1 MTSIKITW
9 KASFHPATG
18 FTGEDTQASLVYN
31 FGNLSDTQICDAIY
45 QQTNLYSGDAWEL
58 IKLVLP
64 EARTHTALSL
74 MSGPKVDGEFTDIGD
89 LVSVDGRTYSITTNG
104 WKGEEA

>member
-1 MTSIKITW
+1 MTYITITW
-9 KASFHPATG
+9 KAGFHPATG
-18 FTGEDTQASLVYN
+18 FTGEDTSATLFYN
-31 FGNLSDTQICDAIY
+31 FGEQTDLQICDAIY
-45 QQTNLYSGDAWEL
+45 QQTNLYSGGAWEL

-74 MSGPKVDGEFTDIGD
+74 MSGPKVDGEFTSIGD
-89 LVSVDGRTYSITTNG
+89 LVSVDGRTYSMTSNG